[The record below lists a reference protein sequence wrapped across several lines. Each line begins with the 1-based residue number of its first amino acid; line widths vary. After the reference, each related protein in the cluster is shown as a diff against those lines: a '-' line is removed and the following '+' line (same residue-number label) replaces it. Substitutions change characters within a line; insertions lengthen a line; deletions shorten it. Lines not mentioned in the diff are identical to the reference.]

1 VSTQPGDV
9 VEIVLDVVHVSGPDK
24 DAEFERV
31 LVQGVFPHGSALP
44 PLPAGAARNVVQ
56 VFFGRDMHGVAAFLI
71 KTDIP
76 AGDTA
81 RGGTT

>member
-1 VSTQPGDV
+1 
-9 VEIVLDVVHVSGPDK
+9 
-24 DAEFERV
+24 
-31 LVQGVFPHGSALP
+31 LP